1 MKVEVKNKAP
11 SFLEGL
17 FFDFD
22 IRTQPFDL
30 REVVDTCKE
39 YFDKAV
45 INYFSKER
53 TEYLGHEGLGS
64 YDITTSY
71 ISIKFFRENKHVK
84 TLRIKESAPIDR
96 TNSYV
101 SLLKSNLEKIDLA
114 KRWFKAA

>member
-1 MKVEVKNKAP
+1 MKVEVNNKAP

-30 REVVDTCKE
+30 REVIDTCKE

-53 TEYLGHEGLGS
+53 TEYLGEGIGS

-71 ISIKFFRENKHVK
+71 ILIKFFRENKHVK

-96 TNSYV
+96 TDSYV
-101 SLLKSNLEKIDLA
+101 RLLKANLEKIDLS
-114 KRWFKAA
+114 KR